1 VKFLASPATNAPIAN
16 KVSAPNTNGLRP
28 KICEKDAKL
37 GWKTV
42 DVRRKEVP
50 DQKASMAVPWSFAA
64 MMGRATERV
73 VASRATANVTKA
85 RARKARRKRQLGLKA
100 WALFSLLLL
109 KGLSFPC
116 GSWTAVSPFGGDML
130 DLVEGDRDFSVV
142 ASMIIVVVVNLKFIW
157 SREIE
162 NKTWERRYIDRRAN
176 LYLHI

>member
-16 KVSAPNTNGLRP
+16 NVSAPNTNGLRP

-64 MMGRATERV
+64 MMGSATERV

-100 WALFSLLLL
+100 WAFFSLSILE
-109 KGLSFPC
+109 GLSSSPP
-116 GSWTAVSPFGGDML
+116 GSWTAASPLGGDML
-130 DLVEGDRDFSVV
+130 DLVEGDKDFSVV
-142 ASMIIVVVVNLKFIW
+142 ASMIIVVVVNLKVI
-157 SREIE
+157 
-162 NKTWERRYIDRRAN
+162 
-176 LYLHI
+176 

>member
-1 VKFLASPATNAPIAN
+1 MVKFLASPATNAPIAN
-16 KVSAPNTNGLRP
+16 NVSAPNTNGLRP

-50 DQKASMAVPWSFAA
+50 DQKASMAVPCSFAA

-85 RARKARRKRQLGLKA
+85 RARKARRKRQLGSKA
-100 WALFSLLLL
+100 WTLDSLLE
-109 KGLSFPC
+109 GLSSSP
-116 GSWTAVSPFGGDML
+116 GIWTAASPLGGDML

-142 ASMIIVVVVNLKFIW
+142 VSMIIVVVVNLKLSDLRKGGRHGRKID
-157 SREIE
+157 
-162 NKTWERRYIDRRAN
+162 RYIDR
-176 LYLHI
+176 

>member
-1 VKFLASPATNAPIAN
+1 MVKFLASPATNAPIAN

-50 DQKASMAVPWSFAA
+50 DQKASMAVPCSFAA
-64 MMGRATERV
+64 MMGSATERV
-73 VASRATANVTKA
+73 VASRATAKVTNA
-85 RARKARRKRQLGLKA
+85 RARKARRKRQLGLKV

-109 KGLSFPC
+109 EGLSSPGNC
-116 GSWTAVSPFGGDML
+116 IAVSPFGRDRDRSELTRGD
-130 DLVEGDRDFSVV
+130 GDFSVV
-142 ASMIIVVVVNLKFIW
+142 VSMVILVVVNLKVIC

-162 NKTWERRYIDRRAN
+162 INKTQKRIYR
-176 LYLHI
+176 